1 MTDKTVAVLGGGII
15 GVCTALEAQRA
26 GFQVTLI
33 DRKKPGRETSFGNAG
48 VLSESSI
55 LVLNSPS
62 LLKSLPQLLLNK
74 GAAFRYSPRFV
85 MKNMRWFLAFLGK
98 CNYKHLRHA
107 AAALR
112 ALQCLSLDRHKAL
125 IAEAGVGD
133 LLRHQGWMKVFRSE
147 ASFNAFKNDL
157 AILEEIGVAYTVY
170 DKEQIRQ
177 IEPGLSS
184 IYEKAI
190 LFDDTC
196 SVSNPAKLTDAY
208 VELFEAS
215 GGHVLRGEVTS
226 LNAGGLNAGKSWQ
239 VGLRSGQMIAASQI
253 VLAAGV
259 WSASLAAK
267 LGYKIPLLS
276 ERGYHRHLAPAKNA
290 PPLNRAIHD
299 VDGGYAIAPM
309 QTGVRITTGVE
320 MNDIDAPPNYQQL
333 DLAIKDARYHQGFGA
348 AVDAEPWLGRRPT
361 CPDSLPM
368 IGKAPRHDGLY
379 FNFGHQHVGLSMA
392 TGSGQILAALLQDEK
407 PPINIE
413 AFRPSRFSL

>member
-33 DRKKPGRETSFGNAG
+33 DRIEPGRETSFGNAG

-55 LVLNSPS
+55 LVLNSPR
-62 LLKSLPQLLLNK
+62 LLKSLPRLLLNK
-74 GAAFRYSPRFV
+74 GADFRYSPRFV
-85 MKNMRWFLAFLGK
+85 MKNLRWFLSFLRH
-98 CNYKHLRHA
+98 CNDRHMRHA

-125 IAEAGVGD
+125 IAEAGVTD
-133 LLRHQGWMKVFRSE
+133 LLRHQGWMKVFRST
-147 ASFNAFKNDL
+147 ASFAAFKNDL
-157 AILEEIGVAYTVY
+157 KILKEMGVAYTVY
-170 DKEQIRQ
+170 DKDQIRQ

-184 IYEKAI
+184 IYEKAV

-196 SVSNPAKLTDAY
+196 SISNPAKLTDAY
-208 VELFEAS
+208 VDLFEAA
-215 GGHVLRGEVTS
+215 GGHVLRGEVAC
-226 LNAGGLNAGKSWQ
+226 LNAGGLDSDGGWE
-239 VGLRSGQMIAASQI
+239 VGLKSGQTITASQI

-259 WSASLAAK
+259 WSVDLAAQI
-267 LGYKIPLLS
+267 GYQIPLLP
-276 ERGYHRHLAPAKNA
+276 ERGYHRHLSPAKNT

-320 MNDIDAPPNYQQL
+320 MNAINAPPNYQQL
-333 DLAIKDARYHQGFGA
+333 DLAIDDARHHQGFGA

-368 IGKAPRHDGLY
+368 IGKAPRHEGLY

-392 TGSGQILAALLQDEK
+392 TGSGQIIAALLQGK
-407 PPINIE
+407 PPPIDI
-413 AFRPSRFSL
+413 ATFQPSRFSL